1 MSSVRQ
7 RGFGAIMA
15 IMILVI
21 LSALAAAIARFS
33 SAQQIMSAQDVL
45 GARAWAAAQAGTEW
59 GLFQALQSN
68 ACNGPAT
75 TMNLDEGIMVSVLC
89 ASQDRNEG
97 ESVPGVAQQ
106 VRVFTITATACNGG
120 GAACP
125 NAGAVG
131 SVGYVE
137 RQRVV
142 TAICPWDGVACLPP

>member
-1 MSSVRQ
+1 MTILRQ

-21 LSALAAAIARFS
+21 LSALAAAVARFS
-33 SAQQIMSAQDVL
+33 SAQQIMSTQDVL

-68 ACNGPAT
+68 ACNGPVT
-75 TMNLDEGIMVSVLC
+75 TMNLGEGISVSVAC
-89 ASQDRNEG
+89 VSQDRNEG

-120 GAACP
+120 GGCP
-125 NAGAVG
+125 NAGGVG

-142 TAICPWDGVACLPP
+142 TAICPWNGAACLPP

>member
-1 MSSVRQ
+1 MTILRQ

-33 SAQQIMSAQDVL
+33 SAQSIMSAQDVL

-68 ACNGPAT
+68 TCNAAAANINMGQGF
-75 TMNLDEGIMVSVLC
+75 LVSVTCVAL
-89 ASQDRNEG
+89 DRNEG
-97 ESVPGVAQQ
+97 ESVPGTPQQ
-106 VRVFTITATACNGG
+106 VRVFTITATACNG
-120 GAACP
+120 AACP
-125 NAGAVG
+125 DAGAVG
-131 SVGYVE
+131 GTGYVE

-142 TAICPWDGVACLPP
+142 TAICPWNGAACKPP